1 MTPLEKLEQLGIKL
15 HQPPKPLGAYVPAV
29 RTGNMVYTAGQLPM
43 VFGPDS
49 DGKLSAKGKVPSQV
63 SLEDAKNAA
72 RVCVIN
78 ALSAVLSQ
86 VDSFDSIVRIVRL
99 NVFVNCESDFMD
111 QAAVANGASELL
123 GEIFG
128 SAGEHTRCAI
138 GAASL
143 PLDAPVELD
152 IIAEVK

>member
-29 RTGNMVYTAGQLPM
+29 RTGNIVYTAGQLPL
-43 VFGPDS
+43 DS
-49 DGKLSAKGKVPSQV
+49 DGKLVTRGKVPSQV
-63 SLEDAKNAA
+63 SLEGAKNAA

-78 ALSAVLSQ
+78 ALSAVLTQ

-99 NVFVNCESDFMD
+99 NVFVNCESNFTD
-111 QAAVANGASELL
+111 QALVANGVSELL

-128 SAGEHTRCAI
+128 SAGGHTRCAI
-138 GAASL
+138 GASSL